1 MQKSKLPSAVSRLPF
16 TVYRLPPGEADLIL
30 ANARV
35 LNRTRPPW
43 HLPSLPSAV
52 AIKGDKILAVG
63 GREVI
68 KDCQVAMT
76 KVIDCQHGAILPGFN
91 DAHCHIMAYAASL
104 LYLDV
109 SHHAVSSIEEI
120 KSLVKSRAGKL
131 PPGEWITGSGYDEF
145 KLREKRHPLRLDL
158 DEAAP
163 DHPVRLIHR
172 TGYACVLNS
181 LALRLMNI
189 TVNTVELEDGYI
201 DRDQYGEPDGLIFG
215 MKDYLEGKLEPELQ
229 KAGKIEKGLSL
240 ANKKFL
246 GWGITSL
253 QDATVSNDL
262 KRWLFFQKI
271 TNEGILTSRI
281 TFMPGYRNF
290 AEFQSQGFKP
300 GQIADLTEKGSYQL
314 RLGPVKIV
322 VNMSRGKLYPE
333 QEELDGLILGIHR
346 AGFQLALHS
355 LEVETLE
362 SEMKALT
369 TALREYPRNNHR
381 HRIDHCSLCPT
392 HMLGLLKD
400 IKAIVVSQPAFL
412 YYNGDRYLSYVPQ
425 EQKPWL
431 YRLGSFHRA
440 GIRVAF
446 SSDSPVAEPDP
457 LMGLY
462 ASVARLTEQEEDILP
477 LEMVSLP
484 EAVQMYTYNSA
495 YVSFE
500 EKMKGSIEAGKLAD
514 LVLLKPNPLEVGLK
528 SLKDVKVLLTIIG
541 GKIVY
546 EGSQ

>member
-1 MQKSKLPSAVSRLPF
+1 MQQSRLPSTVSCLPF

-35 LNRTRPPW
+35 LNTARAPW
-43 HLPSLPSAV
+43 HLRSLPSAV
-52 AIKGDKILAVG
+52 AIKGDKILAAG
-63 GREVI
+63 GREVVR
-68 KDCQVAMT
+68 DYSGAMT
-76 KVIDCQHGAILPGFN
+76 RVIDCQHGAILHGFN
-91 DAHCHIMAYAASL
+91 DAHCHIVAYAASL
-104 LYLDV
+104 LHLDV
-109 SHHAVSSIEEI
+109 SHRAVSSIEEI
-120 KSLVKSRAGKL
+120 KSLVRSRTGKL
-131 PPGEWITGSGYDEF
+131 LPGEWITGSGYDEF
-145 KLREKRHPLRLDL
+145 NLREKRHPLRLDL

-181 LALRLMNI
+181 SALRLMNI
-189 TVNTVELEDGYI
+189 TVNTVEPEDGYI
-201 DRDQYGEPDGLIFG
+201 DRDQHGEPNGLLFG
-215 MKDYLEGKLEPELQ
+215 MKDYLEAKLEPELQ
-229 KAGKIEKGLSL
+229 KAGEIEKGLSL

-253 QDATVSNDL
+253 QDATLSNDL
-262 KRWLFFQKI
+262 KRWFFFEKI
-271 TNEGILTSRI
+271 KNEGILTSRI

-290 AEFQSQGFKP
+290 AEFRSRGFKP
-300 GQIADLTEKGSYQL
+300 GQSAGSPEKGSYQL

-322 VNMSRGKLYPE
+322 VNMTRGKLYPE
-333 QEELDGLILGIHR
+333 QEELDRLVLGIHR

-369 TALREYPRNNHR
+369 TALREYPRKNHR
-381 HRIDHCSLCPT
+381 HRIEHCSLCPT

-400 IKAIVVSQPAFL
+400 IEAIVVSQPAFL
-412 YYNGDRYLSYVPQ
+412 YYNGDRYLSFVPQ

-462 ASVARLTEQEEDILP
+462 ASVVRLTAHGDDILP
-477 LEMVSLP
+477 LELVTLP
-484 EAVQMYTYNSA
+484 EAMQMYTYNSA
-495 YVSFE
+495 YASFE
-500 EKMKGSIEAGKLAD
+500 EKIKGSIEAGKLAD

-528 SLKDVKVLLTIIG
+528 SLKDVKVLLTIVG

-546 EGSQ
+546 EGS